1 MDNAT
6 REEIARA
13 IWFDHCDRR
22 GWPNGLPT
30 WDELITTDDK
40 RLADDAEEARSNAS
54 AIEPILNRLI
64 AEAREKALEEAAE
77 CQPNTAENPN
87 LSAHDRGF
95 FDAVMIYQR
104 AIRAL
109 KTKDNPHA

>member
-30 WDELITTDDK
+30 WDELIATDDK

-54 AIEPILNRLI
+54 ALEPIINRLI
-64 AEAREKALEEAAE
+64 AEAREKALEDAAVIAGGWDGE
-77 CQPNTAENPN
+77 G
-87 LSAHDRGF
+87 GF
-95 FDAVMIYQR
+95 GNAISD